1 MVDAPKAVVPAGQS
15 KEAVD
20 PEVHANMLKEI
31 LQKENQANELLKNA
45 QIAGELAK
53 QKARDEAEAIIAK
66 AREDAEAV
74 LAEARSQGRDEG
86 IAAGREEGMQ
96 QIRQEEKQIIID
108 ANAKAEETLKQA
120 KAGCDDYIIHAE
132 NTIAEMV
139 INIANKVLPQHFI
152 EVPQLI
158 LPLVQEA
165 IQKVKDQPEVE
176 VRVAPEAYE
185 LVLMAKN
192 ELQAQLEGNASLE
205 VVSDTS
211 LQAGDCML
219 ESPNGVVDA
228 GLATQLQAVEKAVRD
243 VMK

>member
-120 KAGCDDYIIHAE
+120 KAGCDDYIC
-132 NTIAEMV
+132 
-139 INIANKVLPQHFI
+139 L
-152 EVPQLI
+152 L
-158 LPLVQEA
+158 
-165 IQKVKDQPEVE
+165 
-176 VRVAPEAYE
+176 Y
-185 LVLMAKN
+185 
-192 ELQAQLEGNASLE
+192 
-205 VVSDTS
+205 TS
-211 LQAGDCML
+211 P
-219 ESPNGVVDA
+219 SP
-228 GLATQLQAVEKAVRD
+228 RD
-243 VMK
+243 

>member
-1 MVDAPKAVVPAGQS
+1 
-15 KEAVD
+15 
-20 PEVHANMLKEI
+20 
-31 LQKENQANELLKNA
+31 
-45 QIAGELAK
+45 
-53 QKARDEAEAIIAK
+53 
-66 AREDAEAV
+66 
-74 LAEARSQGRDEG
+74 
-86 IAAGREEGMQ
+86 MQ

-132 NTIAEMV
+132 NTMAEMV
-139 INIANKVLPQHFI
+139 INIANKVLAQHFI

-165 IQKVKDQPEVE
+165 IQKVKDQPEVK

>member
-1 MVDAPKAVVPAGQS
+1 MK
-15 KEAVD
+15 
-20 PEVHANMLKEI
+20 
-31 LQKENQANELLKNA
+31 
-45 QIAGELAK
+45 
-53 QKARDEAEAIIAK
+53 
-66 AREDAEAV
+66 
-74 LAEARSQGRDEG
+74 
-86 IAAGREEGMQ
+86 
-96 QIRQEEKQIIID
+96 
-108 ANAKAEETLKQA
+108 
-120 KAGCDDYIIHAE
+120 
-132 NTIAEMV
+132 
-139 INIANKVLPQHFI
+139 
-152 EVPQLI
+152 
-158 LPLVQEA
+158 
-165 IQKVKDQPEVE
+165 